1 MNGHLIRRQWVFN
14 LVLVFSFNFFLI
26 FKELIQE
33 KQQFLGLLKQ
43 LKDFDE
49 NLTRELIAKAYQ
61 DQERKRLQ
69 VNMKLN
75 AS

>member
-1 MNGHLIRRQWVFN
+1 MNEHLIRSQWVFN
-14 LVLVFSFNFFLI
+14 LILVFSFNFFLI

>member
-1 MNGHLIRRQWVFN
+1 MNEHLIRSQWVFN
-14 LVLVFSFNFFLI
+14 LILVFSFNFFLI

-69 VNMKLN
+69 VNMNLN

>member
-1 MNGHLIRRQWVFN
+1 MNEHLIRSQWVFN
-14 LVLVFSFNFFLI
+14 LILVFSFIFFLI

>member
-1 MNGHLIRRQWVFN
+1 MNGHLIRSQWVFN

>member
-1 MNGHLIRRQWVFN
+1 MNGHLIRGQWVFN